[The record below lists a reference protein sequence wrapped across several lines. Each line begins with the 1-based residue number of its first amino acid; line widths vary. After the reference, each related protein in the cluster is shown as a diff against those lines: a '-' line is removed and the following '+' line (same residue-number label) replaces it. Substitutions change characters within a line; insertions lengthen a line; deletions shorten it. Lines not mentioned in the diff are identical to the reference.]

1 MSDVEKHFPQEEKLV
16 AAEHLERVSS
26 GGEGDGHVKLPS
38 RMFTPAEEKKLYRK
52 VDLRIMPILSLLY
65 LLSFM
70 DRGNIGNARLEGLEK
85 DLKLTSQQYNTAL
98 SCFFVTYC
106 LCEVPA
112 NLIMKKFRRPSRWL
126 GLCTVCWSIV
136 MTLMGTVNSFGGLVA
151 TRLFLGI
158 TECGLF
164 PGVILYISIWYPRH
178 VNSLHELSGVEPTSL
193 TRLLTFSHL
202 SQTRVALFFG
212 AATLAGAFSGLLAY
226 GISFMAG
233 VGGYNGWRWIFI
245 LEGLATFIVGVS
257 AFFLIS
263 DFPAD
268 CKWLTDEERE
278 WLIYRKA
285 TDSSSVGEAEHV
297 AKNHVWQAL
306 TDWQTYVVSSPSL
319 RSPSRRLW
327 LTLPPSPRARP
338 LYAISLISPT
348 LINSFGKYT
357 RAESQLMTLP
367 VYIAACIF
375 VLVTSLL
382 ADRQKK
388 RFVYMMLDLVLCAV
402 GLIIN
407 LTPAPT
413 GVKYFGLILT
423 ACGAYG
429 GLPTSVTWLTNNL
442 SGQTK
447 RATGSAF
454 QIGIGNLGALASTN
468 AYRTKDKPRY
478 IMGHS
483 IMLAFTAIGLVAAP
497 LYAFLLERENK
508 KKLAYQALPDGH
520 PDKKVWTAEEIREA
534 GDRAPE
540 FMYTI

>member
-1 MSDVEKHFPQEEKLV
+1 MSDVEKHFPQEEKIA

-26 GGEGDGHVKLPS
+26 SGEGDGHVKLPS

-106 LCEVPA
+106 LCEDHIPLYVTVPA

-136 MTLMGTVNSFGGLVA
+136 MTLMGTVDSFGGLVA

-178 VNSLHELSGVEPTSL
+178 
-193 TRLLTFSHL
+193 L

-212 AATLAGAFSGLLAY
+212 AATVAGAFSGLLAY
-226 GISFMAG
+226 GISFMATR
-233 VGGYNGWRWIFI
+233 N
-245 LEGLATFIVGVS
+245 FIVGVS

-297 AKNHVWQAL
+297 SKEHVWQAL
-306 TDWQTYVVSSPSL
+306 TDWQTYVL
-319 RSPSRRLW
+319 RI
-327 LTLPPSPRARP
+327 TLPPSVGHGLLLGGCP

-348 LINSFGKYT
+348 LIAGFGTYT

-367 VYIAACIF
+367 IYVTACIF
-375 VLVTSLL
+375 VLVTALL
-382 ADRQKK
+382 ADRQKT
-388 RFVYMMLDLVLCAV
+388 RFGYMMLDLALCAI

-413 GVKYFGLILT
+413 GVKYAGLIIT

-468 AYRTKDKPRY
+468 VYRAKDKPHY
-478 IMGHS
+478 YLGHGV
-483 IMLAFTAIGLVAAP
+483 MLGFTAIGLVAAP
-497 LYAFLLERENK
+497 LYAYMLKRENE

-520 PDKKVWTAEEIREA
+520 PEKKVWTAEEIREA

>member
-178 VNSLHELSGVEPTSL
+178 
-193 TRLLTFSHL
+193 L

-306 TDWQTYVVSSPSL
+306 TDWQTYV
-319 RSPSRRLW
+319 
-327 LTLPPSPRARP
+327 A

>member
-164 PGVILYISIWYPRH
+164 PGVILYISIC
-178 VNSLHELSGVEPTSL
+178 
-193 TRLLTFSHL
+193 HL

-306 TDWQTYVVSSPSL
+306 TDWQTYVGTAFYWGVV
-319 RSPSRRLW
+319 
-327 LTLPPSPRARP
+327 
-338 LYAISLISPT
+338 
-348 LINSFGKYT
+348 YT